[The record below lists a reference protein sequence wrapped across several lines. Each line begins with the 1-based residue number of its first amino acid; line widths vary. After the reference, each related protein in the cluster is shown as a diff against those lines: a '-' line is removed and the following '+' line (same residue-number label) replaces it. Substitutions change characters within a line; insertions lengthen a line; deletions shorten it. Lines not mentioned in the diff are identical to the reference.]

1 VDIHNAHPFKGHD
14 IVAQV
19 VAHAPDLPVEALSE
33 HDAEGLPPDFFHLT
47 LFGHGAQD
55 GNALAHPPDKGS
67 VDGLIDGYDIFFFV
81 LVLLAQDFVDDVAVV
96 GQKNQPGGSFVEAAD
111 VEDALRVV
119 EEVDD
124 VGLILAVSGAGDAGR
139 LVEGEVDRFG
149 FSFEGRTI
157 QQDLIAGIDAVAFR
171 AVMPFSCTRPASI
184 IRSASRREQMPVELM
199 NLLRLMEG
207 SDMPE
212 LAF

>member
-1 VDIHNAHPFKGHD
+1 MDIHNAHPLEGHD

-19 VAHAPDLPVEALSE
+19 VAHTPDLPVEPLRE

-67 VDGLIDGYDIFFFV
+67 VDGLIDGDDVFFFV

-96 GQKNQPGGSFVEAAD
+96 GQKNQPGGSLIKAAD
-111 VEDALRVV
+111 VENALRVV

-124 VGLILAVSGAGDAGR
+124 IGLILAVSGAGDAGR
-139 LVEGEVDRFG
+139 LVEGKVDRFG

-157 QQDLIAGIDAVAFR
+157 QQDLIAGIDAVAF
-171 AVMPFSCTRPASI
+171 FGS
-184 IRSASRREQMPVELM
+184 SAIELYPPGLNHTVCFPPGTNAGGTDEFVEADG
-199 NLLRLMEG
+199 RV
-207 SDMPE
+207 
-212 LAF
+212 